1 MQWKVIDGLK
11 SAASQAICLN
21 WYTTAQLK
29 DLIMYLNEEDD
40 CLSAEKQTY
49 ILGLL
54 NKHLPQSFTA
64 LMKSL
69 KED

>member
-1 MQWKVIDGLK
+1 MQWKVIDALK
-11 SAASQAICLN
+11 SDTSQAACLMK
-21 WYTTAQLK
+21 YTTAQLK

-40 CLSAEKQTY
+40 SLSAEKQTY

-54 NKHLPQSFTA
+54 SNHVPNSFKD

-69 KED
+69 KEE